1 VSGQWKNTAL
11 LAIGA
16 CYLARA
22 PWGSEKLSGCSS
34 LLLWVRESNEP
45 HLPVLL
51 GCSLVAERERLRQAR
66 LAVGGCALLE
76 PPARLRHRAAAFCRR
91 ASSFALRS
99 GHEGPTGEARKKA
112 RSGGGANKL
121 ARVVSIVKPRYPH
134 GDVGGLRQRRRL
146 VIGGRLGATLG
157 NVTAFGS
164 SHLPAALVQSAY
176 DALHIV
182 ARRREGSA
190 PQACQVGLARLPP
203 SRRPRLFLGPH
214 PLTEVGPKGEV

>member
-1 VSGQWKNTAL
+1 MSGQWKNTAL

-112 RSGGGANKL
+112 RSGGGKQACARSQYCEAKVPSWRCRGSPAAPKACDRGAPRCHPRQCDCLWQQPL
-121 ARVVSIVKPRYPH
+121 ARSACAE
-134 GDVGGLRQRRRL
+134 RL
-146 VIGGRLGATLG
+146 
-157 NVTAFGS
+157 
-164 SHLPAALVQSAY
+164 
-176 DALHIV
+176 
-182 ARRREGSA
+182 
-190 PQACQVGLARLPP
+190 
-203 SRRPRLFLGPH
+203 
-214 PLTEVGPKGEV
+214 